1 MSPKSELWTLDN
13 YHTFI
18 FHVIIYWSPLDIRII
33 DLSLSSIPAEA
44 VLAACVGDVNG
55 PTAHSQ
61 LTARRAAIPGLR
73 ESEESCGAWGWR
85 VSHCAGVCDSQLR
98 FEPHWNLHQL
108 SINSPKPLCSKPV
121 RACSIQVPLSLKLS
135 PNQVSRADA
144 KITCFHS
151 SL

>member
-1 MSPKSELWTLDN
+1 MSLKSELWTLDN

-18 FHVIIYWSPLDIRII
+18 FHVIIYWSPFDIRII

-73 ESEESCGAWGWR
+73 ESEESCGAWECR
-85 VSHCAGVCDSQLR
+85 IVPVSVIHHSDLSDIGIYTNCQSIVPNPFAQ
-98 FEPHWNLHQL
+98 NL
-108 SINSPKPLCSKPV
+108 SGAAPSK
-121 RACSIQVPLSLKLS
+121 S
-135 PNQVSRADA
+135 
-144 KITCFHS
+144 H
-151 SL
+151 